1 MAIVTE
7 GANAPMYVHFRER
20 DDASQTET
28 HATPCT
34 AGRAIRHIA
43 LVTAHPRTP
52 GVLWEQLGWRTE
64 IAKNIAADIERGAYQ
79 RRGWFTGGSSGK
91 AA

>member
-1 MAIVTE
+1 MS
-7 GANAPMYVHFRER
+7 VHFRER
-20 DDASQTET
+20 DDAPESGT
-28 HATPCT
+28 HANPCT

-64 IAKNIAADIERGAYQ
+64 IAKNRAADLERGVYQ
-79 RRGWFTGGSSGK
+79 RRGWFNGGSSGK

>member
-1 MAIVTE
+1 MF
-7 GANAPMYVHFRER
+7 VHLRER
-20 DDASQTET
+20 DDASQAET

-34 AGRAIRHIA
+34 ARRAINHIA

-64 IAKNIAADIERGAYQ
+64 IAKNIAAVIERGAYQ